1 MAATNERIITVFGG
15 TGFLGRRIVRH
26 LRRCGFAIR
35 IASRHPDR
43 AERLFA
49 LDDPKLQSVEAN
61 IHDEGSVA
69 EAVAGAYAVVN
80 AVSLYIEQGRE
91 TFHSVHVESAQRLA
105 AQARKAE
112 VKRFAHVSGIGA
124 DATSPSLY
132 IRKRGEG
139 ELAVRA
145 AFADSTLVR
154 PAVMFGPDDAFLTT
168 IGKLLSRLPSYP
180 MFGRGLTKLQPAY
193 VEDVAE
199 AIVRALQRTNIHA
212 ATFEFGGPRV
222 YSYEELLR
230 TVALEAS
237 VKSRLIPIPFAA
249 WHVLAWLAEMLPR
262 PLITRNQVELMQ
274 VDTVASPELPGFK
287 ELGITPVAVE
297 AILQEILWDH

>member
-26 LRRCGFAIR
+26 LRQSDFAIR

-69 EAVAGAYAVVN
+69 EAVAGAYAVIN

-91 TFHSVHVESAQRLA
+91 TFHAVHVESAQRLA

-154 PAVMFGPDDAFLTT
+154 P
-168 IGKLLSRLPSYP
+168 SRLPSYP

-237 VKSRLIPIPFAA
+237 LKSRLIPIPFAA
-249 WHVLAWLAEMLPR
+249 WHILGWFAEMLPR

-274 VDTVASPELPGFK
+274 VDTVASPEMPGFK

-297 AILQEILWDH
+297 EILQEILWDH